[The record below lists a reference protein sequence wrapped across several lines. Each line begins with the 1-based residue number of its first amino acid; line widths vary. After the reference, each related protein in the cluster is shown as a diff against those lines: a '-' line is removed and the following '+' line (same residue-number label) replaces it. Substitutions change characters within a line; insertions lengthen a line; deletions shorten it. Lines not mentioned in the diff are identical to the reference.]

1 MQKVSKNSNQ
11 QTTQVNISGSSN
23 TEEQRSMVVSSWLSK
38 GEPICNDLKYL
49 NRKQIYYY
57 LDEERGYVMDS
68 DAMHAEFEHDLETVQ
83 SNLDEMNH
91 EWLAT
96 QAIDNQD

>member
-1 MQKVSKNSNQ
+1 
-11 QTTQVNISGSSN
+11 
-23 TEEQRSMVVSSWLSK
+23 
-38 GEPICNDLKYL
+38 
-49 NRKQIYYY
+49 
-57 LDEERGYVMDS
+57 MDS

-91 EWLAT
+91 EWLAC

>member
-23 TEEQRSMVVSSWLSK
+23 TEEQRRMVVASGEGQL
-38 GEPICNDLKYL
+38 EPISNDLKYL
-49 NRKQIYYY
+49 NRKHIYYY
-57 LDEERGYVMDS
+57 FDEERGFVMDS

-91 EWLAT
+91 EWVAT